1 VCADPRCADNS
12 QGVVLGISGTTRVV
26 GIIGRPVSHSL
37 SPLLLNAAFAASGTD
52 MVYVPLPVS
61 SDSLGDAVRGLSA
74 LGFAGANVTIP
85 YKTAVL
91 PFLAAVDGDAAV
103 LAAVN
108 TIVVEEGRARGF
120 NTDVEG
126 FRRALRE
133 VEPGSLAGRSALLL
147 GAGGAARAVAL
158 VLAQDGAEVT
168 VVNRTRAAADALV
181 TRIAGL
187 GGGAHRAL
195 ALEALRAEHVRS
207 ADIVVNGT
215 SLGMAG
221 EGKVPAV
228 LVDNVRQGH
237 SVYDVVYAAQPTAF
251 VALARER
258 GAKAIDGLSMLVWQ
272 AAAAFE
278 LWTGRAAPLDVMRRA
293 IGR

>member
-1 VCADPRCADNS
+1 
-12 QGVVLGISGTTRVV
+12 VLGISGTTRVV
-26 GIIGRPVSHSL
+26 GIVGQPVSHSL
-37 SPLLLNAAFAASGTD
+37 SPVLLNAAFAACGLD
-52 MVYVPLPVS
+52 MTYVALPVAP
-61 SDSLGDAVRGLSA
+61 DGLGDAVRGICA
-74 LGFAGANVTIP
+74 LGFVGANVTIP
-85 YKTAVL
+85 HKTAVL
-91 PFLAAVDGDAAV
+91 PFLAAVEGDAGF

-108 TIVVEEGRARGF
+108 TIVVEAGQARGF

-133 VEPGSLAGRSALLL
+133 VDSGSLAGASALLL

-158 VLAQDGAEVT
+158 VLAREGARLT
-168 VVNRTRAAADALV
+168 VANRTLAAAEELV
-181 TRIAGL
+181 VRIDRFGAG
-187 GGGAHRAL
+187 GPHRAL
-195 ALEALRAEHVRS
+195 ALDGLAAENVRA
-207 ADIVVNGT
+207 ADIIVNAT

-228 LVDNVRQGH
+228 LVDNVRQEH
-237 SVYDVVYAAQPTAF
+237 SVYDVVYAGQPTEF

-258 GAKAIDGLSMLVWQ
+258 GARAIDGLSMLVWQ

-278 LWTGRAAPLDVMRRA
+278 LWTGVAAPVDVMRSA

>member
-1 VCADPRCADNS
+1 
-12 QGVVLGISGTTRVV
+12 VLGISGTTRVV
-26 GIIGRPVSHSL
+26 GIIGQPVSHSL
-37 SPLLLNAAFAASGTD
+37 SPALFNAAFAACGLD
-52 MVYVPLPVS
+52 MAYVPLPVAP
-61 SDSLGDAVRGLSA
+61 DGLGDAVRGICA
-74 LGFAGANVTIP
+74 LGLVGANVTIP
-85 YKTAVL
+85 HKTAVL
-91 PFLAAVDGDAAV
+91 PFLAEVDGDAAI

-108 TIVVEEGRARGF
+108 TIVVDAGQARGF

-126 FRRALRE
+126 FRRSMRE
-133 VEPGSLAGRSALLL
+133 VELEPMVGRSALLI

-158 VLAQDGAEVT
+158 VLAREGARLT
-168 VVNRTRAAADALV
+168 VVNRTRAAADALLA
-181 TRIAGL
+181 RIEGL
-187 GGGAHRAL
+187 GGGPHGAL
-195 ALEALRAEHVRS
+195 ALDDLTAKHVRS
-207 ADIVVNGT
+207 AEIIVNCT

-237 SVYDVVYAAQPTAF
+237 SVYDVVYAGQQTEF
-251 VALARER
+251 VALANQR

-278 LWTGRAAPLDVMRRA
+278 LWTGVAAPVDVMRRA